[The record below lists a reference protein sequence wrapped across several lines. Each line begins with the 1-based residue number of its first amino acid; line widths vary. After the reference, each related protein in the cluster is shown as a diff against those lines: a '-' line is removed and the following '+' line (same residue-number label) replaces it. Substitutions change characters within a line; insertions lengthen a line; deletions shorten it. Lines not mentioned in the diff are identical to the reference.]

1 MAAFGLTV
9 GLVYASLV
17 LSGSAAYR
25 AARPLSRYVS
35 ATARPFKGLLRGA
48 QSVTVDQDLTPL
60 MLAARDQELDKVK
73 QELLSMNKP
82 WGDDDIGQLIEVA
95 YEEVVDF
102 AFECLKDVLD
112 ELCASGQDL
121 INQAT
126 QWDEKEKN
134 ILDDFQQFFNAL
146 GSR

>member
-1 MAAFGLTV
+1 MSGFEINTDSLRQAGGGLQQV
-9 GLVYASLV
+9 CGKL
-17 LSGSAAYR
+17 GE
-25 AARPLSRYVS
+25 
-35 ATARPFKGLLRGA
+35 
-48 QSVTVDQDLTPL
+48 Q
-60 MLAARDQELDKVK
+60 LDKVK
-73 QELLSMNKP
+73 QELLSMGKP

-126 QWDEKEKN
+126 QWDEKEQS
-134 ILDDFQQFFNAL
+134 ILSDFDQFFSQL

>member
-1 MAAFGLTV
+1 MSGFEINTDSLRQAGGGLQQV
-9 GLVYASLV
+9 CGKLNEQV
-17 LSGSAAYR
+17 
-25 AARPLSRYVS
+25 
-35 ATARPFKGLLRGA
+35 
-48 QSVTVDQDLTPL
+48 
-60 MLAARDQELDKVK
+60 DKVK

-102 AFECLKDVLD
+102 AFECLKDVID

-126 QWDEKEKN
+126 QWDEKEQN
-134 ILDDFQQFFNAL
+134 IVSDFEQFFNAL
-146 GSR
+146 GTR